1 MEYLRFNFL
10 YFIWLRWGEENYVL
24 LRQKKYAIAYTELL
38 YFSYFFLYKFYCNKN
53 TISIV
58 SFNLS
63 EKYYSPVNSTNDYS
77 PAVNSIL
84 ITWFF
89 FA

>member
-1 MEYLRFNFL
+1 MGPE
-10 YFIWLRWGEENYVL
+10 L
-24 LRQKKYAIAYTELL
+24 LLL

-63 EKYYSPVNSTNDYS
+63 EKYYSPVNNTNDYS
-77 PAVNSIL
+77 PAGE
-84 ITWFF
+84 
-89 FA
+89 